1 MKLINIRIKMSII
14 IIFLLFSLLIGRLLY
29 IQIFNNEVYIDRAYD
44 LWTRN
49 IVVNSRRGNIYDRN
63 KKLIVGNTLSPT
75 ITIIPNQIK
84 DKEKACGIIADILGI
99 NTGDLIYH
107 FEKNVS
113 VEILKPEASKI
124 SEEKAK
130 KIMSYNLEGVYVASD
145 VVRYYPYGN
154 VLAHVLGF
162 VGVERDFGTIFFIKK
177 I

>member
-84 DKEKACGIIADILGI
+84 DKQKACGIIADILGI

-107 FEKNVS
+107 FEKFQ
-113 VEILKPEASKI
+113 IL
-124 SEEKAK
+124 
-130 KIMSYNLEGVYVASD
+130 
-145 VVRYYPYGN
+145 
-154 VLAHVLGF
+154 F
-162 VGVERDFGTIFFIKK
+162 
-177 I
+177 